1 MSLQSML
8 EAQAEIDGVDA
19 SKARAKKSAAKI
31 QADAPIKF
39 MQLSKGH
46 ELSAAGD
53 IFEMGLNQALGTA
66 KKESGAD
73 FSSSKL
79 NKVGGNLDLGKFSLF
94 HFVSFLPDHPTDWLF
109 RPCVC

>member
-1 MSLQSML
+1 ML
-8 EAQAEIDGVDA
+8 EAQAEIDGGEA
-19 SKARAKKSAAKI
+19 SKAKAKKTAAKI

-39 MQLSKGH
+39 MQLSRGH

-66 KKESGAD
+66 KKEGGAD

-79 NKVGGNLDLGKFSLF
+79 NKVGDITEAWNQLLNAYYSRFY
-94 HFVSFLPDHPTDWLF
+94 PYWLIN
-109 RPCVC
+109 

>member
-8 EAQAEIDGVDA
+8 EAQADIDGVDA
-19 SKARAKKSAAKI
+19 SKAKAKKTAAKI

-39 MQLSKGH
+39 MQLSRGH
-46 ELSAAGD
+46 ELPAAGD

-79 NKVGGNLDLGKFSLF
+79 NKVGENWDLWNFSHF
-94 HFVSFLPDHPTDWLF
+94 HFMFLNFCTRSPS
-109 RPCVC
+109 

>member
-8 EAQAEIDGVDA
+8 EAQAENEGVDA
-19 SKARAKKSAAKI
+19 SKAKAKKTAAKI

-39 MQLSKGH
+39 MQLSRGH

-79 NKVGGNLDLGKFSLF
+79 NKVGEDDDLDLTLRSKVAYLIGLAIFFTRSP
-94 HFVSFLPDHPTDWLF
+94 S
-109 RPCVC
+109 

>member
-1 MSLQSML
+1 MHIFYFPFRDCRMSLQSML

-19 SKARAKKSAAKI
+19 SKAKAKKTAAKI

-79 NKVGGNLDLGKFSLF
+79 NKVGEK
-94 HFVSFLPDHPTDWLF
+94 
-109 RPCVC
+109 